1 MRDAQLTS
9 QFGPGIRSSPHTSV
23 HPGAVLAIGPDPRL
37 ADALHV
43 VCRPAVNFCSTSGS
57 LKDSL
62 SKYGQHIDSRI
73 KQRLMQM
80 KAGAPSRMRSCA
92 TKNGGISNAT
102 WGLK

>member
-9 QFGPGIRSSPHTSV
+9 QFAPALTLACTRVLSSPSALIHVLPMHYTSRTTYV
-23 HPGAVLAIGPDPRL
+23 VLLSIP
-37 ADALHV
+37 
-43 VCRPAVNFCSTSGS
+43 FSTSGS

-80 KAGAPSRMRSCA
+80 KAGGPSRMRSCA

-102 WGLK
+102 